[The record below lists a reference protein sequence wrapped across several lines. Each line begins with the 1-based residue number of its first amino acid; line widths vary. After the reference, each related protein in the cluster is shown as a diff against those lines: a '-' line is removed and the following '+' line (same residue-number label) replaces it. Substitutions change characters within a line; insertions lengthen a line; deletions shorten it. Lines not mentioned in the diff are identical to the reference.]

1 MQVSKKSFVTVLLFI
16 GSILILIGANLI
28 FPENITAQEQPLCFM
43 TQPSGQIANLS
54 EICART
60 QESAGNRQDLEAE
73 KEIHGLSVKVLDQ
86 MQKGQFQQALDNLTQ
101 VIKINPNMPEVYYER
116 GTMYIA
122 TKNPQTAIEDF
133 QRAANLYR
141 TIGDSQSADN
151 MQQLIEETQRNFL

>member
-1 MQVSKKSFVTVLLFI
+1 MSKKYFVTVLLFI
-16 GSILILIGANLI
+16 GTILILIATNLN

-43 TQPSGQIANLS
+43 TQPSGQVANLS
-54 EICART
+54 DICAT
-60 QESAGNRQDLEAE
+60 KKESVGNRQDLKAE
-73 KEIHGLSVKVLDQ
+73 KEIQGLSVKALDQ

-101 VIKINPNMPEVYYER
+101 VININPNMPEVYYER

-122 TKNPQTAIEDF
+122 TKNPQAAIADF
-133 QRAANLYR
+133 QRSANLYR